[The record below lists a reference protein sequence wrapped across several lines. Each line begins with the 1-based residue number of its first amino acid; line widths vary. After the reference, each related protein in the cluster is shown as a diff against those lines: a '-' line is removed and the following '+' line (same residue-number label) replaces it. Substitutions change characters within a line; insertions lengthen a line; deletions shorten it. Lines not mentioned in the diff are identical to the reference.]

1 MKIKYGF
8 YIRVMTFVGVCLAS
22 LWQPGSASAQAKNAI
37 LFIGDGMGF
46 GQVTAARIFEGN
58 ARDGKL
64 TLDTMEHTAI
74 VRTYSADMM
83 VTDSASAGTAM
94 ASGVKTNNGM
104 VGQLPNGTPIL
115 TILEMAKA
123 QGKSVGVVSTTRI
136 THATPACFYAHVES
150 RNSESEI
157 AAQLVDDA
165 DVDVI
170 LGGGRGFFLPE
181 GTEDPEYGEKSKR
194 TDKRDLMQEMRDKGY
209 RVVQNTSE
217 FESLAADVAADSSA
231 PKVLGLFN
239 ADMMS
244 YEAHRAEDAWGEPSI
259 AEMTELAIE
268 ILSRNPKGYF
278 LMVEGGRI
286 DHASHSNQAQLSITD
301 LLAFDRALKVARD
314 ATDDAG
320 DTLIVVTADHETGGL
335 SINGYPKIDIEGVA
349 LFTEPSGRSTPHTV
363 TFATGPGADK
373 DRNGDTPR
381 SDPDYYQ
388 PAVFSGYAAAHTGVD
403 VGAWASGP
411 GAEAYRGSI
420 ENTEIARKII
430 QALGLQK
437 KYLKGLK
444 KANTN

>member
-1 MKIKYGF
+1 MKIEYGV

-22 LWQPGSASAQAKNAI
+22 LWQPISAGAQAKNAI

-64 TLDTMEHTAI
+64 TLDTMDHTAI

-123 QGKSVGVVSTTRI
+123 EGKSVGIVSTTRI
-136 THATPACFYAHVES
+136 THATPACFYSHVEN
-150 RNSESEI
+150 RGMESQI

-170 LGGGRGFFLPE
+170 LGGGRRFFIPK
-181 GTEDPEYGEKSKR
+181 GTKDSENGEKSKR
-194 TDKRDLMQEMRDKGY
+194 TDSRNLIQEMRDKGY
-209 RVVQNTSE
+209 RFVQNTSG
-217 FESLAADVAADSSA
+217 FESLAADVASDSSTL
-231 PKVLGLFN
+231 KILGLFN
-239 ADMMS
+239 ASMMN
-244 YEAHRAEDAWGEPSI
+244 YEAHRAQDTWGEPSI
-259 AEMTELAIE
+259 AEMTALAIE
-268 ILSRNPKGYF
+268 VLSRNPKGYF

-286 DHASHSNQAQLSITD
+286 DHASHSNQAQLSVTD
-301 LLAFDRALKVARD
+301 LLAFDRALKVAKD

-335 SINGYPKIDIEGVA
+335 SINGYPKIDIEGAA
-349 LFTEPSGRSTPHTV
+349 LFTEPSGGSTPHTV
-363 TFATGPGADK
+363 TFATGPGGNEGV
-373 DRNGDTPR
+373 NGDTPR

-388 PAVFSGYAAAHTGVD
+388 PAAFAGTSAAHTGVD

-420 ENTEIARKII
+420 ENTDIARKII
-430 QALGLQK
+430 LALGLQE